1 MVKVESGI
9 IKHDNGVENIIVG
22 INADENA
29 SRGEYLAIIVKL
41 VDELLSKKDMELED
55 IIKILESQ
63 FK

>member
-9 IKHDNGVENIIVG
+9 IKDDNGVENIIVG
-22 INADENA
+22 LNADENA
-29 SRGEYLAIIVKL
+29 SRGEYLAIIAKL
-41 VDELLSKKDMELED
+41 VDELLTKKDMKLED

>member
-9 IKHDNGVENIIVG
+9 IKDDNGVENIIVG